1 MRAFSSSLRLL
12 FWREVD
18 RKSCGGYLNTPP
30 AVPPLF
36 PRAVAPPSRLSAS
49 FSPHLSAAQ
58 SAARVARCL
67 TSCPANFTGEHRWS
81 DRVCRASKREDESR
95 VLELVVGLVVLAEPE
110 CLDPRSG
117 AGGAVRVR
125 RRSRGPAAAAR
136 LGLLRRAAA
145 ERLRAVLQ
153 RLLRQSLRELNLQL
167 EKFPHLTPMFIHQ
180 SPRCAQETGSKQL
193 SEPNPTH

>member
-1 MRAFSSSLRLL
+1 M
-12 FWREVD
+12 
-18 RKSCGGYLNTPP
+18 
-30 AVPPLF
+30 
-36 PRAVAPPSRLSAS
+36 
-49 FSPHLSAAQ
+49 
-58 SAARVARCL
+58 
-67 TSCPANFTGEHRWS
+67 
-81 DRVCRASKREDESR
+81 
-95 VLELVVGLVVLAEPE
+95 GLVVLAEPE
-110 CLDPRSG
+110 CLDPSSG

-145 ERLRAVLQ
+145 ERLPAVLQ

-180 SPRCAQETGSKQL
+180 SPICAQESGFKQL